1 MSLETGIFSHFL
13 TLALTAYRIKILIL
27 YIICMLVISNI
38 INSFL
43 ERKLLG
49 AEDEVVMVTMIFV
62 AVCI

>member
-49 AEDEVVMVTMIFV
+49 AEDEVVMMIFV